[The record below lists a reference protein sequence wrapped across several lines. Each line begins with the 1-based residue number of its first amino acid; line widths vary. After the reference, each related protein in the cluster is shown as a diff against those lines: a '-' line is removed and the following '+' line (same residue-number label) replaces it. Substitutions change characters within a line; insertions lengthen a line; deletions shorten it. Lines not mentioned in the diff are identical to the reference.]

1 MAIDHALALPRHCS
15 QAIFPDTATM
25 SAALADRVAAMLRHT
40 LGCRGAASLV
50 VSGGRSPAAFLRALG
65 QRKLDWSRVTVTLAD
80 ERWVPPGHPDSNA
93 GMVKVNLLQ
102 GPAAAASFVPLYGGE
117 EDPAAGVASCTE
129 RLRGVPRPF
138 DVVVLGMGE
147 DGHFASLFPGVAG
160 LENLLAA
167 SAPASASARASTSA
181 PALAA
186 SVPPGAAH
194 ARMTLTLPALLDARN
209 VLLQINGARKRAVIE
224 EAAVHGDPLRQ
235 PVAAL
240 LQQTATPMRVFFCPS
255 E

>member
-1 MAIDHALALPRHCS
+1 MAIDHALALPRHVG
-15 QAIFPDTATM
+15 QAIFPDGATM

-40 LGCRGAASLV
+40 LGCRDAASLV
-50 VSGGRSPAAFLRALG
+50 LSGGRSPAAFLRALG

-93 GMVKVNLLQ
+93 GMVKANLLQ
-102 GPAAAASFVPLYGGE
+102 GSAAAASFVPLYGGE

-129 RLRGVPRPF
+129 RLRDVPRPF

-147 DGHFASLFPGVAG
+147 DGHFASLFPGIAG
-160 LENLLAA
+160 LESLLAA
-167 SAPASASARASTSA
+167 SAPASA

-186 SVPPGAAH
+186 VVPPLAAH
-194 ARMTLTLPALLDARN
+194 PRMTLTLPALLDARN

-224 EAAVHGDPLRQ
+224 EATAHGDPLRH

>member
-1 MAIDHALALPRHCS
+1 MAIDHALALPRHVG
-15 QAIFPDTATM
+15 QAILPDGATM

-40 LGCRGAASLV
+40 LGCRDAASLV

-93 GMVKVNLLQ
+93 GMVKANLLQ
-102 GPAAAASFVPLYGGE
+102 GSAAAASFVPLYGGE
-117 EDPAAGVASCTE
+117 EDPAVGVASCIE
-129 RLRGVPRPF
+129 RLHAVPRPF

-167 SAPASASARASTSA
+167 SAPA
-181 PALAA
+181 LAA
-186 SVPPGAAH
+186 VVPPLAAH
-194 ARMTLTLPALLDARN
+194 PRMTLTLPALLDARN

-224 EAAVHGDPLRQ
+224 EAAAHGDPLRH